1 VPAGPDPRQPEPAAA
16 PFAPGSGAGGSWFHT
31 VAAWNRR
38 INRALGLL
46 SAGLIVGIVVLTLYE
61 IVSRY
66 GFNAPTTWTF
76 PVCSYLLLY
85 VIYTST
91 AYALQEGAHVQVS
104 VIVERLPA
112 RARHVVD
119 VVAGV
124 LGLAFVVVLLWQ
136 VTRFTEIAFRLG
148 SRDLSM
154 LSVPLTLTTT
164 IMPIG
169 TALLCITYVVLIVE
183 RLLAPPAPGTPAA
196 QRT

>member
-1 VPAGPDPRQPEPAAA
+1 VPAGQDRVQPEP
-16 PFAPGSGAGGSWFHT
+16 GAGGWSFYT
-31 VAAWNRR
+31 VAAWCRR
-38 INRALGLL
+38 INRALALV
-46 SAGLIVGIVVLTLYE
+46 SAGLIVAIVLLTLYE

-76 PVCSYLLLY
+76 PISSYLLLY

-104 VIVERLPA
+104 VMVDCLPA

-119 VVAGV
+119 VVAHV
-124 LGLAFVVVLLWQ
+124 LGLAFAVVLLWQ

-164 IMPIG
+164 VMPIG

-183 RLLAPPAPGTPAA
+183 RLMGPPAPRPAA
-196 QRT
+196 PQGG